1 MAFHRNALQILF
13 AALCATVNLR
23 ASDTIPAPPQTKPIA
38 IKGATIHPVSGPDIA
53 NGTIVFENGKIT
65 AIGADAAIPAGAE
78 VIEANG
84 KHVYPGLINANTV
97 LGLVEIGAVRATV
110 DTEEAG
116 ALNPNIRSITSVNPD
131 SELIPVARAAGVL
144 TALSVPEGGIVS
156 GQSAVLRLE
165 GWTPE
170 EMAVLSPAAMHLRWP
185 NLTIDRRPRARKSPK
200 DQQKEMDKAQKQIR
214 DAFQIARAYWQA
226 RKNQAADFKMD
237 LRWEALMPVFDGK
250 LPLFIHASTLAQIQS
265 ALAWAKEMQLKFVLV
280 DGDDAWRVAAQLKES
295 DVPVILG
302 PATSLPPRRDDDY
315 DSAWTS
321 AAKLQQAGVRFCIA
335 SNGRGSETNE
345 RNVGYEAG
353 LAAGYGLP
361 KDEALKAV
369 TLYAAQILGVADR
382 LGSLENGK
390 AATLIVT
397 NGDPLDFPTQVE
409 TAFIDGRKI
418 DLSNRQTRLR
428 DKYREK
434 YRRK

>member
-1 MAFHRNALQILF
+1 MKRVLF
-13 AALCATVNLR
+13 IAVGLCLIASIK

-38 IKGATIHPVSGPDIA
+38 IKGATIHPVSGPDIPS
-53 NGTIVFENGKIT
+53 GTIVFENGKIT
-65 AIGADAAIPAGAE
+65 ALGADAAIPSGAD
-78 VIEANG
+78 VIDANG

-110 DTEEAG
+110 DVEEAG
-116 ALNPNIRSITSVNPD
+116 ALNPNVRSITSVNPD

-144 TALSVPEGGIVS
+144 TALSVPEGGIIS

-185 NLTIDRRPRARKSPK
+185 NLTIDRRPRARKSVK
-200 DQQKEMDKAQKQIR
+200 DQQKEIEKAQKQIR
-214 DAFQIARAYWQA
+214 DAFANARAYWQA
-226 RKNQAADFKMD
+226 RKNPAPDFKID
-237 LRWEALMPVFDGK
+237 LRWEAMMPVFDGK
-250 LPLFIHASTLAQIQS
+250 LPLFIHASTLAQIQA
-265 ALAWAKEMQLKFVLV
+265 ALAWAKEMQFKFVLV
-280 DGDDAWRVAAQLKES
+280 DGDDAWRIASQLKES
-295 DVPVILG
+295 GVAVILG

-315 DSAWTS
+315 DSAWSS
-321 AAKLQQAGVRFCIA
+321 AAKLQQAGVKFCIA
-335 SNGRGSETNE
+335 SNGRGAETNE

-361 KDEALKAV
+361 KEEALKAV
-369 TLYAAQILGVADR
+369 TLYPAQILGVADR
-382 LGSLENGK
+382 LGSLEKGK